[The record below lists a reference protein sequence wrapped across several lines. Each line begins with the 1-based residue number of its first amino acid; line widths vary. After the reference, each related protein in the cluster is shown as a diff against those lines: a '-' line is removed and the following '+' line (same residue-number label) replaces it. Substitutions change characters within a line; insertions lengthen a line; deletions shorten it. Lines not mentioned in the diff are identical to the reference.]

1 MLCFWVLRGIN
12 SRFCSKTHWQMFL
25 LVSGRHVGAHLG
37 GHQHGGS
44 IQISINLGKMFL
56 LISSVRKIAV
66 TWILAR
72 VFAYLPYFYF
82 QILGVIDWT
91 VLFFFIFFFYFD
103 LFWMAWH
110 WKPAIKILLCDT
122 LTVLRCDRMP
132 FFYKRL
138 RENIPWPT
146 GKRGDTGRFPF
157 TKRFWKIPE
166 TSVGNVY
173 WCFTQSSHSFPD
185 SLHHSM
191 YFPAKYKMVAQLL
204 LSNEK
209 LELDD
214 DFFPIMGAVATH
226 MRCDLHRNQG
236 F

>member
-1 MLCFWVLRGIN
+1 MPLAPLSGLPLWFPWRECV
-12 SRFCSKTHWQMFL
+12 HFL
-25 LVSGRHVGAHLG
+25 LGSPNMPCSTRCLG
-37 GHQHGGS
+37 HIVTLPPS
-44 IQISINLGKMFL
+44 L
-56 LISSVRKIAV
+56 LKFYSV
-66 TWILAR
+66 ILNDCPQMRPDA
-72 VFAYLPYFYF
+72 L
-82 QILGVIDWT
+82 
-91 VLFFFIFFFYFD
+91 
-103 LFWMAWH
+103 
-110 WKPAIKILLCDT
+110 
-122 LTVLRCDRMP
+122 
-132 FFYKRL
+132 FYKSLGL

-157 TKRFWKIPE
+157 TKRFRKIPE

-185 SLHHSM
+185 FLHRPM
-191 YFPAKYKMVAQLL
+191 YLPAKYKMAAQLL

-214 DFFPIMGAVATH
+214 AFFPIMGAVATH